1 MEIKAVLVA
10 VLDGADALALMDRL
24 DVRGGDLV
32 RLRVLVML
40 LQAQLNGAR
49 WAAVPARTLLDLFEV
64 TNVI

>member
-40 LQAQLNGAR
+40 
-49 WAAVPARTLLDLFEV
+49 F
-64 TNVI
+64 